1 MPAMFPS
8 SAYEDIKE
16 EEVLG
21 IRIPVY
27 QERPHDLRA
36 MLQQSV
42 TQYGPRDCLVQDEV
56 RWTFAD
62 FARYVDN
69 AAGELQRR
77 WNISS
82 GERVAILLTN
92 RLEFAVAYYAA
103 VTIGAIAVVLN
114 ARCKAPEL
122 EFMLRDSEPR
132 VLITEPILYEEVGP
146 VLGHVPTLEAVILC
160 AGNDALPSRTLSFDT
175 LTQAS
180 GKPFQV

>member
-27 QERPHDLRA
+27 QQRPHDLRA

-42 TQYGPRDCLVQDEV
+42 TRYGQRDCLVQDEV

-69 AAGELQRR
+69 VAGELQRR

-82 GERVAILLTN
+82 GQRVAILLTN

-122 EFMLRDSEPR
+122 EFMLRDAEPR
-132 VLITEPILYEEVGP
+132 VLITESLLY
-146 VLGHVPTLEAVILC
+146 
-160 AGNDALPSRTLSFDT
+160 
-175 LTQAS
+175 
-180 GKPFQV
+180 